1 MTLFQISHFNKPSAL
16 SPYATQAVR
25 YTVEAH
31 NIRNAMRR
39 LWDAHRVNLIAG
51 DWIMWTDTSGDI
63 HRVTIN

>member
-1 MTLFQISHFNKPSAL
+1 MSQ
-16 SPYATQAVR
+16 YATQATR

-31 NIRNAMRR
+31 NVRNAMRR

-51 DWIMWTDTSGDI
+51 DWILWEDEAGNF